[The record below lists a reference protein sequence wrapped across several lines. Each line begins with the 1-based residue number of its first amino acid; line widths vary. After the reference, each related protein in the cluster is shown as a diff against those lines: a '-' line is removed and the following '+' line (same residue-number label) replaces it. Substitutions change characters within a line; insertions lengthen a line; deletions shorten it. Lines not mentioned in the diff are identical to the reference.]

1 MKTKSKQKLQHLEV
15 TGSIIAPPDYNLFI
29 KAKKKRTGDF
39 CCRGIRAQRQFIIPR
54 QRFSFQDVGTL
65 DSK

>member
-29 KAKKKRTGDF
+29 KAKKKER
-39 CCRGIRAQRQFIIPR
+39 
-54 QRFSFQDVGTL
+54 
-65 DSK
+65 